1 MLKDNWSKHESGKKE
16 KDFDSLTV
24 YSVHSVTQCNQ
35 AALLSDSS
43 DTSWRGHTEHYG
55 ARG

>member
-24 YSVHSVTQCNQ
+24 YSVHSVTQRNH